1 MCGPR
6 CHVFCGGRRECQSRN
21 CVEGCFCD
29 SDMVELGETCVR
41 PEDCPVPGTCTSY
54 HNPPPHTIIPL
65 YTVAYERGYIFKA
78 YLNQCSHVATEST
91 TAPPSPSSSI
101 NNTTL
106 VCPAG
111 KIHTMCG
118 PRCHVFCG
126 GRRECQS
133 RNCVEGCFCDSDMVE
148 LGETCVRPEDCPVL
162 GTMYY
167 QFVAYT
173 LPLTQSYPCTQ

>member
-91 TAPPSPSSSI
+91 TAPPSPSSST
-101 NNTTL
+101 NTTTL
-106 VCPAG
+106 TLFF
-111 KIHTMCG
+111 I
-118 PRCHVFCG
+118 
-126 GRRECQS
+126 
-133 RNCVEGCFCDSDMVE
+133 
-148 LGETCVRPEDCPVL
+148 
-162 GTMYY
+162 
-167 QFVAYT
+167 T
-173 LPLTQSYPCTQ
+173 LPLIQSLPLYIVAYERGYMYVYMYVFKAYPNQCSHVHV